1 MNEKNVKNKK
11 EELDKSMN
19 LKNEAN
25 IFETTY
31 EKVLTIINE
40 VKDFIKKAA
49 NSSQKLIDDLDWVI
63 KVIANKSL
71 YSYEVNKDKLSLR
84 NSKFSEFINF
94 VTKYNEEVL
103 EMNKKHILVS
113 SLFDIGSKAQIL
125 LKPSLILKKILP
137 DELKNMNYQE
147 EKEKKERKKNS
158 INVIGNVLLNLYYK
172 GLERQKKEQEEKEK
186 KEKEKKEKENEKTGN
201 NNNDEKPKKKEKDD
215 KLKNEKTV
223 KSYESDKRNF
233 SNKGHENKNC
243 SVNERKVEK
252 QFKKMF
258 TAKHNIKK
266 IDISDSEKL
275 NSVDIKNRIRI
286 KNTEPNVNMIHS
298 QKKDQNV
305 TKLTRN
311 TKLTLT
317 NFKKAMANYYITKVS
332 LFDSK
337 IDKKNLSSSKLG
349 NRTYKS
355 NDENNDDAIHIHKIG
370 KNKNRNKISL
380 KKTKTQAT
388 NESIKISKTENNQ
401 KLENNKNVEE
411 NKKFEVNKDNGTKKN
426 NEAKKKIEEEKKIEE
441 KKNLKVIK
449 NIEENK
455 NIESNRNIE
464 EKNEIV
470 PLNSLIEKYFNE
482 MKNIIDKDFNI
493 FTFKRLVGHR
503 NVLPLMGHTLLKTLG
518 LLDSRIISQKRLD
531 SFLYTVS
538 DSYKETTLYHNSLHG
553 ADVAQ
558 SLCIYFISSNAEEVL
573 ETTVLDLLG
582 MIVAAMGHDLGHPG
596 YNNNFHI
603 NASSDLAITYNDIS
617 CLENFHTSFLF
628 KILRKEENNI
638 LERFST
644 QNYKTIRK
652 RMISQILATDMAH
665 HAEVV
670 SLIRTKI
677 KASEDEG
684 QKTFQLLSGNEKT
697 KFEEQQILL
706 NYMIHAADLGHNTK
720 KFEISLE
727 WVSLLSEEFWQQGD
741 MEKSKGIPISF
752 LCDRDKIDVPGSQVG
767 FLKGFIITTFDCLV
781 SMFPN
786 LKYTMENA
794 KNNIKEWQ
802 KLLDQH
808 RVRGWTPKKEV
819 KNEKNEKNNTKKN
832 KNK

>member
-1 MNEKNVKNKK
+1 MSTKK
-11 EELDKSMN
+11 EEVNKSEPDKDY
-19 LKNEAN
+19 KKTTT
-25 IFETTY
+25 IIETTY
-31 EKVLTIINE
+31 EKVLSIINK
-40 VKDFIKKAA
+40 VKEFIKK
-49 NSSQKLIDDLDWVI
+49 SSSNAQNLIEDLDWVT
-63 KVIANKSL
+63 KVITNKSL
-71 YSYEVNKDKLSLR
+71 YTYELQKEKLSKQ
-84 NSKFSEFINF
+84 NAEYKTFINF

-113 SLFDIGSKAQIL
+113 SLFGIGAKAQIL

-137 DELKNMNYQE
+137 DELKKMNYQE

-158 INVIGNVLLNLYYK
+158 INAIGNVILNLYYK

-186 KEKEKKEKENEKTGN
+186 KEKEKKEKEKKEKEKKEKENEKGSN
-201 NNNDEKPKKKEKDD
+201 NINDEKQKKENDD
-215 KLKNEKTV
+215 KSKDVKKI
-223 KSYESDKRNF
+223 KSYGSDRRLL
-233 SNKGHENKNC
+233 SKGNDNKNS
-243 SVNERKVEK
+243 SVNEKKFEK
-252 QFKKMF
+252 KFKKMF

-266 IDISDSEKL
+266 VDISDTEKI
-275 NSVDIKNRIRI
+275 NSVDIKNRIRM
-286 KNTEPNVNMIHS
+286 KNIEPTVS
-298 QKKDQNV
+298 KFYSLKKDQNM

-332 LFDSK
+332 LFNKK

-349 NRTYKS
+349 NMTYKS
-355 NDENNDDAIHIHKIG
+355 NDENKDDVIHIHKID
-370 KNKNRNKISL
+370 KNKKKNKISL
-380 KKTKTQAT
+380 KKIKTMV
-388 NESIKISKTENNQ
+388 NNNNSVKICKTEY
-401 KLENNKNVEE
+401 
-411 NKKFEVNKDNGTKKN
+411 
-426 NEAKKKIEEEKKIEE
+426 
-441 KKNLKVIK
+441 
-449 NIEENK
+449 IEENK
-455 NIESNRNIE
+455 NLKEKKEIGVNKNKETNKNKEVIKNTEANKNIE
-464 EKNEIV
+464 EKKEIIPV
-470 PLNSLIEKYFNE
+470 NSLIEKYFNE
-482 MKNIIDKDFNI
+482 IKNIIDKDFNI
-493 FTFKRLVGHR
+493 FNFKKLVGHR
-503 NVLPLMGHTLLKTLG
+503 NVLPIIGHTLLKTLG
-518 LLDSRIISQKRLD
+518 LLDSRIISQKKLD

-553 ADVAQ
+553 SDVAQ
-558 SLCIYFISSNAEEVL
+558 SLCNYFIGSNAEEVL

-582 MIVAAMGHDLGHPG
+582 MIVSAMGHDLGHPG
-596 YNNNFHI
+596 YNNGFHI
-603 NASSDLAITYNDIS
+603 NSSSDLAITYNDIS

-670 SLIRTKI
+670 SLIRAKI
-677 KASEDEG
+677 KACEDEG
-684 QKTFQLLSGNEKT
+684 VESFQLLSGNEKT

-741 MEKSKGIPISF
+741 IEKSKGIPISF
-752 LCDRDKIDVPGSQVG
+752 LCDRDKIDVPRSQVG

-808 RVRGWTPKKEV
+808 RARGWTPKKEL
-819 KNEKNEKNNTKKN
+819 KNEKNNEKNNEKKN

>member
-1 MNEKNVKNKK
+1 MASKQSEKNEKNKK
-11 EELDKSMN
+11 IDLDKSIN
-19 LKNEAN
+19 IRGVSN

-40 VKDFIKKAA
+40 VKDFIKNAS

-71 YSYEVNKDKLSLR
+71 YSYEVNQDKLSLR
-84 NSKFSEFINF
+84 NSKYAEFINF

-103 EMNKKHILVS
+103 EMNKKHVLLS
-113 SLFDIGSKAQIL
+113 SLFGIKAQIL

-137 DELKNMNYQE
+137 DELKKMNYQE
-147 EKEKKERKKNS
+147 EKEKKERKKSS
-158 INVIGNVLLNLYYK
+158 IKAIYNVLINLYHK

-186 KEKEKKEKENEKTGN
+186 KEKEEKEKKEKEEN
-201 NNNDEKPKKKEKDD
+201 KKKGKEKVANKENYD
-215 KLKNEKTV
+215 KSKNEKTV
-223 KSYESDKRNF
+223 KSYESDKRLI
-233 SNKGHENKNC
+233 SKGNDNKNA
-243 SVNERKVEK
+243 SVNERKMEK
-252 QFKKMF
+252 KFKKMF

-266 IDISDSEKL
+266 VDISDTEKL
-275 NSVDIKNRIRI
+275 SSVDIKNRIRMKI
-286 KNTEPNVNMIHS
+286 SEPSVHS
-298 QKKDQNV
+298 QNKANV

-311 TKLTLT
+311 AKLTLT

-332 LFDSK
+332 LFESH
-337 IDKKNLSSSKLG
+337 IDKKNLSSSKVG
-349 NRTYKS
+349 NKTYKS
-355 NDENNDDAIHIHKIG
+355 NDENKDDIIHIHKIG
-370 KNKNRNKISL
+370 RNKKKNINKISL
-380 KKTKTQAT
+380 KKNKTMA
-388 NESIKISKTENNQ
+388 NNSDSAKISKIENNQ
-401 KLENNKNVEE
+401 KSEISQNIEE
-411 NKKFEVNKDNGTKKN
+411 NKNLESKKEKEPIKIV
-426 NEAKKKIEEEKKIEE
+426 EANKKIEANKNIETN
-441 KKNLKVIK
+441 KNIEVIK
-449 NIEENK
+449 NIEEK
-455 NIESNRNIE
+455 KSIE
-464 EKNEIV
+464 ENNNIVEKKEIIQ
-470 PLNSLIEKYFNE
+470 LDSLIEKYYNE
-482 MKNIIDKDFNI
+482 LKNIIDKDFNI
-493 FTFKRLVGHR
+493 FTFKKLVGHR
-503 NVLPLMGHTLLKTLG
+503 NVLPLIGHTLLKTLG
-518 LLDSRIISQKRLD
+518 LLDSRIISKNKLD

-553 ADVAQ
+553 SDVAQ
-558 SLCIYFISSNAEEVL
+558 SLCIYFISTNAEEVL

-582 MIVAAMGHDLGHPG
+582 MIVSAMGHDLGHPG
-596 YNNNFHI
+596 FNNNFLI
-603 NASSDLAITYNDIS
+603 NASTDLAITYNDAS

-638 LERFST
+638 LEKFST

-652 RMISQILATDMAH
+652 RMISQILATDMARH
-665 HAEVV
+665 GEVV
-670 SLIRTKI
+670 SLIRSKI
-677 KASEDEG
+677 NASEDEG
-684 QKTFQLLSGNEKT
+684 EKNFHLLSGNEKT

-741 MEKSKGIPISF
+741 VEKSKGIPISF

-786 LKYTMENA
+786 LKYIMENA

-808 RVRGWTPKKEV
+808 RVRGWTPKKEI
-819 KNEKNEKNNTKKN
+819 KNEKNNGKKIKN
-832 KNK
+832 K

>member
-1 MNEKNVKNKK
+1 MASKQSEKNEKNKK
-11 EELDKSMN
+11 IDLDKSIN
-19 LKNEAN
+19 IRGVSN

-40 VKDFIKKAA
+40 VKDFIKNAS

-71 YSYEVNKDKLSLR
+71 YSYEVNQDKLSLR
-84 NSKFSEFINF
+84 NSKYAEFINF

-103 EMNKKHILVS
+103 EMNKKHVLLS
-113 SLFDIGSKAQIL
+113 SLFGIKAQIL

-137 DELKNMNYQE
+137 DELKKMNYQE
-147 EKEKKERKKNS
+147 EKEKKERKKSS
-158 INVIGNVLLNLYYK
+158 IKAIYNVLINLYHK

-186 KEKEKKEKENEKTGN
+186 KEKEEKEKKEKEEN
-201 NNNDEKPKKKEKDD
+201 KKKGKEKVANKENYD
-215 KLKNEKTV
+215 KSKNEKTV
-223 KSYESDKRNF
+223 KSYESDKRLI
-233 SNKGHENKNC
+233 SKGNDNKNA
-243 SVNERKVEK
+243 SVNERKMEK
-252 QFKKMF
+252 KFKKMF

-266 IDISDSEKL
+266 VDISDTEKL
-275 NSVDIKNRIRI
+275 SSVDIKNRIRMKI
-286 KNTEPNVNMIHS
+286 SEPSVHS
-298 QKKDQNV
+298 QNKANV

-311 TKLTLT
+311 AKLTLT

-332 LFDSK
+332 LFESH
-337 IDKKNLSSSKLG
+337 IDKKNLSSSKVG
-349 NRTYKS
+349 NKTYKS
-355 NDENNDDAIHIHKIG
+355 NDENKDDIIHIHKIG
-370 KNKNRNKISL
+370 RNKKKNINKISL
-380 KKTKTQAT
+380 KKNKTMA
-388 NESIKISKTENNQ
+388 NNSDSAKISKIENNQ
-401 KLENNKNVEE
+401 KSE
-411 NKKFEVNKDNGTKKN
+411 
-426 NEAKKKIEEEKKIEE
+426 ISQ
-441 KKNLKVIK
+441 

-455 NIESNRNIE
+455 NLESKKEKEPIKIVEANKKIEANKNIETNKNIEVNKNIE
-464 EKNEIV
+464 EKKSIEENNNIVEKKEIIQ
-470 PLNSLIEKYFNE
+470 LDSLIEKYYNE
-482 MKNIIDKDFNI
+482 LKNIIDKDFNI
-493 FTFKRLVGHR
+493 FTFKKLVGHR
-503 NVLPLMGHTLLKTLG
+503 NVLPLIGHTLLKTLG
-518 LLDSRIISQKRLD
+518 LLDSRIISKNKLD

-553 ADVAQ
+553 SDVAQ
-558 SLCIYFISSNAEEVL
+558 SLCIYFISTNAEEVL

-582 MIVAAMGHDLGHPG
+582 MIVSAMGHDLGHPG
-596 YNNNFHI
+596 FNNNFLI
-603 NASSDLAITYNDIS
+603 NASTDLAITYNDAS

-638 LERFST
+638 LEKFST

-652 RMISQILATDMAH
+652 RMISQILATDMARH
-665 HAEVV
+665 GEVV
-670 SLIRTKI
+670 SLIRSKI
-677 KASEDEG
+677 NASEDEG
-684 QKTFQLLSGNEKT
+684 EKNFHLLSGNEKT

-741 MEKSKGIPISF
+741 VEKSKGIPISF

-786 LKYTMENA
+786 LKYIMENA

-808 RVRGWTPKKEV
+808 RVRGWTPKKEI
-819 KNEKNEKNNTKKN
+819 KNEKNNGKKIKN
-832 KNK
+832 K

>member
-1 MNEKNVKNKK
+1 MASKQSEKNEKNKK
-11 EELDKSMN
+11 IDLDKSIN
-19 LKNEAN
+19 IRGVSN

-40 VKDFIKKAA
+40 VKDFIKNAS

-71 YSYEVNKDKLSLR
+71 YSYEVNQDKLSLR
-84 NSKFSEFINF
+84 NSKYAEFINF

-103 EMNKKHILVS
+103 EMNKKHVLLS
-113 SLFDIGSKAQIL
+113 SLFGIKAQIL

-137 DELKNMNYQE
+137 DELKKMNYQE
-147 EKEKKERKKNS
+147 EKEKKERKKSS
-158 INVIGNVLLNLYYK
+158 INAIGNVLLNLYYK
-172 GLERQKKEQEEKEK
+172 GLERQKKEKEEKEKKEKEEKAKKEKEEKEK
-186 KEKEKKEKENEKTGN
+186 KEKEKAANKENY
-201 NNNDEKPKKKEKDD
+201 D
-215 KLKNEKTV
+215 KSKNEKTV
-223 KSYESDKRNF
+223 KSYESDKRLI
-233 SNKGHENKNC
+233 SKGHDNKNV
-243 SVNERKVEK
+243 SVNERKMEK
-252 QFKKMF
+252 RFKKMF

-266 IDISDSEKL
+266 VDISDTEKL
-275 NSVDIKNRIRI
+275 NSVDIKNRIRM
-286 KNTEPNVNMIHS
+286 KNTEPSVHS
-298 QKKDQNV
+298 QNKDNV

-332 LFDSK
+332 LFESH

-349 NRTYKS
+349 NKTYKS
-355 NDENNDDAIHIHKIG
+355 NDENKDDVIHIHKIERN
-370 KNKNRNKISL
+370 KNKNKNKISL
-380 KKTKTQAT
+380 KKTKTMA
-388 NESIKISKTENNQ
+388 NNSDSAKISKTENNQ
-401 KLENNKNVEE
+401 KSE
-411 NKKFEVNKDNGTKKN
+411 
-426 NEAKKKIEEEKKIEE
+426 IS
-441 KKNLKVIK
+441 K

-455 NIESNRNIE
+455 NQESKKGKEPNKKVEANKKIEANKNIETNKNIEVIKNIE
-464 EKNEIV
+464 EKKSIEENNNIVEKKEII
-470 PLNSLIEKYFNE
+470 PLDSLIEKYYNE
-482 MKNIIDKDFNI
+482 LKNIIDKDFNI
-493 FTFKRLVGHR
+493 FTFKKLVGHR
-503 NVLPLMGHTLLKTLG
+503 NVLPLIGHTLLKTLG
-518 LLDSRIISQKRLD
+518 LLDSRIISQKKLD

-553 ADVAQ
+553 SDVAQ
-558 SLCIYFISSNAEEVL
+558 SLCIYFISTNAEEVL

-582 MIVAAMGHDLGHPG
+582 MIVSAMGHDLGHPG
-596 YNNNFHI
+596 FNNNFHI
-603 NASSDLAITYNDIS
+603 NASTDLAITYNDAS

-638 LERFST
+638 LEKFST

-670 SLIRTKI
+670 SLIRSKI
-677 KASEDEG
+677 NASEDEG
-684 QKTFQLLSGNEKT
+684 EKNFQLLSGNEKT

-741 MEKSKGIPISF
+741 VEKSKGIPISF

-794 KNNIKEWQ
+794 KNNIREWQ

-808 RVRGWTPKKEV
+808 RVRGWTPKKEI
-819 KNEKNEKNNTKKN
+819 KNEKNNGKKIKN
-832 KNK
+832 K

>member
-1 MNEKNVKNKK
+1 MASKQSEKNEKNKK
-11 EELDKSMN
+11 IDLDKSIN
-19 LKNEAN
+19 IRGVSN

-40 VKDFIKKAA
+40 VKDFIKNAS

-71 YSYEVNKDKLSLR
+71 YSYEVNQDKLSLR
-84 NSKFSEFINF
+84 NSKYAEFINF

-103 EMNKKHILVS
+103 EMNKKHVLLS
-113 SLFDIGSKAQIL
+113 SLFGIKAQIL

-137 DELKNMNYQE
+137 DELKKMNYQE
-147 EKEKKERKKNS
+147 EKEKKERKKSS
-158 INVIGNVLLNLYYK
+158 IKAIYNVLINLYHK

-186 KEKEKKEKENEKTGN
+186 KEKEEKEKKEKEEN
-201 NNNDEKPKKKEKDD
+201 KKKGKEKVANKENYD
-215 KLKNEKTV
+215 KSKNEKTV
-223 KSYESDKRNF
+223 KSYESDKRLI
-233 SNKGHENKNC
+233 SKGNDNKNA
-243 SVNERKVEK
+243 SVNERKMEK
-252 QFKKMF
+252 KFKKMF

-266 IDISDSEKL
+266 VDISDTEKL
-275 NSVDIKNRIRI
+275 SSVDIKNRIRMKI
-286 KNTEPNVNMIHS
+286 SEPSVHS
-298 QKKDQNV
+298 QNKANV

-311 TKLTLT
+311 AKLTLT

-332 LFDSK
+332 LFESH
-337 IDKKNLSSSKLG
+337 IDKKNLSSSKVG
-349 NRTYKS
+349 NKTYKS
-355 NDENNDDAIHIHKIG
+355 NDENKDDIIHIHKIG
-370 KNKNRNKISL
+370 RNKKKNINKISL
-380 KKTKTQAT
+380 KKNKTMA
-388 NESIKISKTENNQ
+388 NNSDSAKISKIENNQ
-401 KLENNKNVEE
+401 KSE
-411 NKKFEVNKDNGTKKN
+411 
-426 NEAKKKIEEEKKIEE
+426 ISQ
-441 KKNLKVIK
+441 

-455 NIESNRNIE
+455 NLESKKEKEPIKIVEANKKIEANKNIETNKNIEVNKNIE
-464 EKNEIV
+464 EKKSIEENNNIVEKKEIIQ
-470 PLNSLIEKYFNE
+470 LDSLIEKYYNE
-482 MKNIIDKDFNI
+482 LKNIIDKDFNI
-493 FTFKRLVGHR
+493 FTFKKLVGHR
-503 NVLPLMGHTLLKTLG
+503 NVLPLIGHTLLKTLG
-518 LLDSRIISQKRLD
+518 LLDSRIISKNKLD

-553 ADVAQ
+553 SDVAQ
-558 SLCIYFISSNAEEVL
+558 SLCIYFISTNAEEVL

-582 MIVAAMGHDLGHPG
+582 MIVSAMGHDLGHPG
-596 YNNNFHI
+596 FNNNFLI
-603 NASSDLAITYNDIS
+603 NASTDLAITYNDAS

-638 LERFST
+638 LEKFST

-652 RMISQILATDMAH
+652 RMISQILATDMARH
-665 HAEVV
+665 GEVV
-670 SLIRTKI
+670 SLIRSKI
-677 KASEDEG
+677 NASEDEG
-684 QKTFQLLSGNEKT
+684 EKNFHLLSGNEKT

-741 MEKSKGIPISF
+741 VEKSKGIPISF

-786 LKYTMENA
+786 LKYIMENA

-808 RVRGWTPKKEV
+808 RVRGWTPKKEI
-819 KNEKNEKNNTKKN
+819 KNEKNNGKKI
-832 KNK
+832 KNE